1 MTIRLMMKYE
11 ESPSSWSSWRW
22 EIIPFWSGW
31 ALSRSLRNNLWWERW
46 AMIITWKWSKIW
58 IREMILYHFQP
69 GEESR
74 TIRILII
81 SALWHISTAL
91 ANLLTGY
98 ILQVAFAVKF
108 NPWSWCLILIP
119 FQYSKPL
126 GMIFFIFDP
135 NTLRQYTKLLGVMA
149 VSASCCLMA
158 LLYVIFFMTQVSSLA
173 VFVNAWNEGVNPTS
187 LILYLIDMHPDT
199 YK

>member
-126 GMIFFIFDP
+126 GMIF
-135 NTLRQYTKLLGVMA
+135 L
-149 VSASCCLMA
+149 
-158 LLYVIFFMTQVSSLA
+158 
-173 VFVNAWNEGVNPTS
+173 S
-187 LILYLIDMHPDT
+187 LILILCISTPNSWGWWQYLPAAASWPFSMSSSLWRRSAALQYSLMPGMKASIRRLSF
-199 YK
+199 YIS